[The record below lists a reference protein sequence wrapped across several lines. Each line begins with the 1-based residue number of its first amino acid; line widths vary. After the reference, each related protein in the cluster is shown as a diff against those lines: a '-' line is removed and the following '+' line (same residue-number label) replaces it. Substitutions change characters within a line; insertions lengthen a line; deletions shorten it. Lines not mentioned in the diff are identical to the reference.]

1 MLMFV
6 LCNKSKNVKGVV
18 KEFNQKYF
26 GKILEK
32 MLEAKLKME
41 EAKLKMDEAQCVM
54 QTNP

>member
-32 MLEAKLKME
+32 MLEAKLKM
-41 EAKLKMDEAQCVM
+41 DEAQCVM